1 MNKEMTLN
9 ALQDAKKR
17 HLEQMEKIEILLGG
31 KRIKNPTPVSKTEC
45 EFGKIFY
52 GQKEHFYSLLGAQ
65 FYERLDLLHEQWHK
79 QYAKIDALFFEEK
92 SEGFLSKLLGSSK
105 IDPLHYDKAKLYFVE
120 LNTITQELLKLLET
134 SMRRVEA
141 LSDTKFKT

>member
-79 QYAKIDALFFEEK
+79 QYAKIDAFF
-92 SEGFLSKLLGSSK
+92 LR
-105 IDPLHYDKAKLYFVE
+105 
-120 LNTITQELLKLLET
+120 
-134 SMRRVEA
+134 RRVKVFYQNFWGA
-141 LSDTKFKT
+141 QKLIHSIMTKQNSILWS